1 MINNPY
7 GQMYT
12 CIFDD
17 EYQKQLKERA
27 LNNNGF
33 EYTLRNYQELF
44 LKEII
49 KVETI
54 NASNSNVMNSNI

>member
-1 MINNPY
+1 MDK
-7 GQMYT
+7 
-12 CIFDD
+12 CILAFFDD

-33 EYTLRNYQELF
+33 EYTLKNYQDLF

-54 NASNSNVMNSNI
+54 NVSPNCDYCSGTLINTS